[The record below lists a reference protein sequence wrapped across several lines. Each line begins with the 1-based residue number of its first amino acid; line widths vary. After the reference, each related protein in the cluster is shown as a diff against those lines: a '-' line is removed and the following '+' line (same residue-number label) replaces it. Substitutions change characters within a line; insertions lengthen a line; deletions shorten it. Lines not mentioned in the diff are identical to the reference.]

1 MDDHPVHII
10 QNHHPTN
17 CSKIILAAKW
27 LVRHSSTFPN
37 QQRRPLP
44 SLLYLSFFYAGA
56 ESRPVSNIWFP
67 TSVLEIHLSLLLLV
81 PVPVLYAVLRSRS
94 WSEPRFFGRSRSRFK
109 IWAGAGGEFFG
120 SAPALF
126 FGKWKTKWIL
136 IFHCILYIFLYSK

>member
-44 SLLYLSFFYAGA
+44 SLLYLSFFYMVQGE
-56 ESRPVSNIWFP
+56 ES
-67 TSVLEIHLSLLLLV
+67 SLLECKFNPWREHDCSPAPPVWRRSGAVGHPASASAWMYSVTPLRHECKLFSWGDFRFLVCKYCTPASRQDVTSLL
-81 PVPVLYAVLRSRS
+81 
-94 WSEPRFFGRSRSRFK
+94 K
-109 IWAGAGGEFFG
+109 I
-120 SAPALF
+120 
-126 FGKWKTKWIL
+126 TI
-136 IFHCILYIFLYSK
+136 YI